1 MIVINLS
8 LTIKQAWNHYSH
20 ILLLKYKYILTEKVK
35 EQKTTTQSTGITV
48 AHQYIWHVQVYN
60 AFRFL
65 HEDNT
70 GTCLDWDT
78 FGKVL

>member
-1 MIVINLS
+1 MLVIDPS
-8 LTIKQAWNHYSH
+8 LTINQAWNHYTNTC
-20 ILLLKYKYILTEKVK
+20 LVKYKYILTEKVK

-70 GTCLDWDT
+70 GTRLDWDT